1 MVRDKKALSTFLCGL
16 LVLTGSFCLCN
27 PVSAAID
34 SLPPDTYSDTH
45 HGNHGHDESTASP
58 SDCSEDQCPDCAS
71 NALGQ
76 TSPQELKASHNIK
89 LEPSAPDVDLISMAL
104 GPQPPSVI
112 ALATPHAPPPPNVAD
127 TPVRRWDLLLE

>member
-1 MVRDKKALSTFLCGL
+1 MRSEKALSTLLCGL

-34 SLPPDTYSDTH
+34 SLPPDTYSDTYQGH
-45 HGNHGHDESTASP
+45 HESTASP
-58 SDCSEDQCPDCAS
+58 SDCSEDQCPDCAP

-76 TSPQELKASHNIK
+76 SSTQKLKASHNIK

-104 GPQPPSVI
+104 GPEPPSVI
-112 ALATPHAPPPPNVAD
+112 AFTNPQAPPPPHLAD
-127 TPVRRWDLLLE
+127 NPVRRWDLMLE

>member
-1 MVRDKKALSTFLCGL
+1 MRNKKALSTLLCGL

-34 SLPPDTYSDTH
+34 SLPPDTYADTH
-45 HGNHGHDESTASP
+45 HGHHGHHESKASP
-58 SDCSEDQCPDCAS
+58 SDCSEDQCPDCAP
-71 NALGQ
+71 NAIGQ

-89 LEPSAPDVDLISMAL
+89 LEPGTPDVVLISMAL
-104 GPQPPSVI
+104 GLQPPSVI
-112 ALATPHAPPPPNVAD
+112 ALATPHAPPPPNVAE